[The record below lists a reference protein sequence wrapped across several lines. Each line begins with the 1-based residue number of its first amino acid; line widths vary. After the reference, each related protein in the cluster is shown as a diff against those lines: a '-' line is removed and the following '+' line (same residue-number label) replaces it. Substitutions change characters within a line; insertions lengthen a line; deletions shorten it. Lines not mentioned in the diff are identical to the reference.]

1 MGSFATVPTEKIA
14 ALKPDIIVGDFW
26 GITEDNYQALKKIA
40 PTLGGIGNQGE
51 ALGWKAQIK
60 ELGKVFDKSAE
71 AERVIA
77 EDAALFES
85 AKRDMPQL
93 AGASGVL
100 AQYIKSRGIGVVVD
114 PKEPGNSFF
123 YDLGMRVPDAVTQLP
138 QRSGRA
144 IVSAENIA
152 TLEADFMLIYPHEG
166 TAQDMKSTP
175 GYGELRQVKSGATV
189 VGDMTLVQAINDPS
203 ARSRAWA
210 LDQLRTALSSVTPG
224 S

>member
-1 MGSFATVPTEKIA
+1 
-14 ALKPDIIVGDFW
+14 
-26 GITEDNYQALKKIA
+26 
-40 PTLGGIGNQGE
+40 
-51 ALGWKAQIK
+51 
-60 ELGKVFDKSAE
+60 
-71 AERVIA
+71 
-77 EDAALFES
+77 
-85 AKRDMPQL
+85 
-93 AGASGVL
+93 
-100 AQYIKSRGIGVVVD
+100 
-114 PKEPGNSFF
+114 
-123 YDLGMRVPDAVTQLP
+123 MRFPDAVTQLP

-166 TAQDMKSTP
+166 TAQDMESTP
-175 GYGELRQVKSGATV
+175 GYGELRQVKTGATV